1 MRLGAESPCK
11 PGLFSRKD
19 FAEGPHVGFVIKHPL
34 NPSGIVSALTEYK
47 RGCQSPKEPVTDSH
61 ADCSLSFQ

>member
-1 MRLGAESPCK
+1 M
-11 PGLFSRKD
+11 
-19 FAEGPHVGFVIKHPL
+19 GFVIKHPL
-34 NPSGIVSALTEYK
+34 NPSGIVPALTEYK